1 VWKQSSAELPPVQ
14 TTWAAFGM
22 SLPDIQ
28 IVRLVNPFD
37 DRFNGSRRLH
47 RPETLVH
54 CFAMSTWRRFSVFLV
69 KGCAFW
75 GV

>member
-1 VWKQSSAELPPVQ
+1 VQ

-37 DRFNGSRRLH
+37 DRFNGSRRLD

-54 CFAMSTWRRFSVFLV
+54 
-69 KGCAFW
+69 
-75 GV
+75 